1 MEIKVVGSGCKNC
14 KNLLKNAEEAVR
26 ESGSEAT
33 ITYVTDMADILAT
46 GILRTPGLIING
58 KIKSM
63 GRVTSAKEIR
73 QMIADEG

>member
-14 KNLLKNAEEAVR
+14 KNLLKNAEAAVR
-26 ESGSEAT
+26 ESGADAPDV
-33 ITYVTDMADILAT
+33 YVTDMADILAT

-58 KIKSM
+58 KIKTM

-73 QMIADEG
+73 QMIEGEA

>member
-26 ESGSEAT
+26 ESGADAPDV
-33 ITYVTDMADILAT
+33 YVTDMADILAT

-58 KIKSM
+58 KIKTM

-73 QMIADEG
+73 QMIEGEA

>member
-14 KNLLKNAEEAVR
+14 NNLLKNAEEAVR
-26 ESGSEAT
+26 ESESDAT
-33 ITYVTDMADILAT
+33 ISYVTDMADILAT
-46 GILRTPGLIING
+46 GILRTPGLIIDG

-73 QMIADEG
+73 QMIADEA